1 MTSNYSPT
9 TIAHNKPITMR
20 VLVLHPTASSASTLH
35 TTLSK
40 LEERLWTQHGIEL
53 VFVDAPLLDV
63 TVGRSLGCA
72 NNDGVGKGGDN
83 NDDGG
88 DRSGGGSGL
97 NEIEEGEMMSRRWY
111 VEEECIDD
119 RRTLVDDNNADNN
132 NNDSSNNNTQ
142 HTIK

>member
-1 MTSNYSPT
+1 MTTRRTQTSWQAKTQNNNNNNT
-9 TIAHNKPITMR
+9 TTMR

-63 TVGRSLGCA
+63 TVGRSLDCA
-72 NNDGVGKGGDN
+72 NNDGVGKGGEVG
-83 NDDGG
+83 DGG

-119 RRTLVDDNNADNN
+119 RRTLVDDKNADNN
-132 NNDSSNNNTQ
+132 NDSNS
-142 HTIK
+142 